1 MIKGGERIGRT
12 PYATKPPKMP
22 DHPLK
27 EYHTSGRKGTSGCEY
42 QIDVSTAIPG
52 VTIASMVP
60 KKNLGGKSQHY
71 DTEVKSVRFGAPV
84 EESLDLDFCF
94 SFDC

>member
-1 MIKGGERIGRT
+1 MIKGSERIGRT

-27 EYHTSGRKGTSGCEY
+27 EYHTSERKGTSGCEY

-60 KKNLGGKSQHY
+60 KKNLYVQSQHY
-71 DTEVKSVRFGAPV
+71 DTE
-84 EESLDLDFCF
+84 
-94 SFDC
+94 